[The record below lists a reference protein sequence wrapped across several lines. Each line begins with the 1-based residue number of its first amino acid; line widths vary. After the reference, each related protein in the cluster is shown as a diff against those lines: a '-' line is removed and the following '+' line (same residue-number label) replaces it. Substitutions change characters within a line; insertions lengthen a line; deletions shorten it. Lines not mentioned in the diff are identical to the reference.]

1 MASLPPALEN
11 LIGELVRLPGIGR
24 KSAERIAYHLLGAAA
39 EEALALSTA
48 IERLKRE
55 LGFCSVCNNLSEGD
69 RCSVCSDPRRD
80 RSSICVVERP
90 TDVPLIEKTGY
101 RGLYHVLLGAID
113 PLEGIGPSQLA
124 VEPLIERVRS
134 GGVKEV
140 IVATDPDAQGEATA
154 AYLGEALKKLG
165 VKVTR
170 LARGVPV
177 GSSLEFV
184 DEVTLGKAL
193 EGRREL

>member
-11 LIGELVRLPGIGR
+11 LIDELVRLPGIGR
-24 KSAERIAYHLLGAAA
+24 RSAERIAYHLLGATA

-101 RGLYHVLLGAID
+101 RGFYHVLLGAID

-134 GGVKEV
+134 GEVKEV
-140 IVATDPDAQGEATA
+140 IIATDPDAQGEATA
-154 AYLGEALKKLG
+154 AYIGEALKKLG